1 MSDTPLRHPEE
12 RPKGASRRI
21 RQPSAAKHVAVIGLG
36 IMGGAIARNL
46 LAAGFA
52 VSGFDVDAGKRRLL
66 AQDGVVDCPS
76 ASAAARDADIA
87 LTSLPSV
94 AALDETVAD
103 LVSEPRRGLVVIEAS
118 TLPIEAKQAA
128 NDRLAAAGIVMLD
141 CPLSGTGAQAVTR
154 DLAVYASGDEG
165 AYDACRAVFAAFAR
179 VSHYLGAFGNGSR
192 MKFVANLLVAVH
204 NAAAAEAIVLGVKA
218 GLDAERILEV
228 ISSGAGT
235 SRIFELRGPM
245 MAKGIYTPPT
255 ATMHVLQKDSA
266 IIAEFARALGV
277 DTPMLAAAAPLYDE
291 AEAIGYGEEDVGA
304 VHAVLARR
312 AGLRQTK

>member
-1 MSDTPLRHPEE
+1 MAEKS
-12 RPKGASRRI
+12 
-21 RQPSAAKHVAVIGLG
+21 VAVIGLG

-46 LAAGFA
+46 LAADFA
-52 VSGFDVDAGKRRLL
+52 VSGFDVDPGKRRLL
-66 AQDGVVDCPS
+66 AGDGVGERIS
-76 ASAAARDADIA
+76 AANAARDAEIA

-94 AALDETVAD
+94 AALEATVTD
-103 LVSEPRRGLVVIEAS
+103 LLSQPRRGLIVIEAS
-118 TLPIEAKQAA
+118 TLPIEAKQVAH
-128 NDRLAAAGIVMLD
+128 DRLAAAGMTLLD

-154 DLAVYASGDEG
+154 DLAVYASGDE
-165 AYDACRAVFAAFAR
+165 AAFEKCRDAFAGFAR

-228 ISSGAGT
+228 IGSGAGT

-245 MAKGIYTPPT
+245 MAKGVYTPPT

-266 IIAEFARALGV
+266 IIAEFARTLGV
-277 DTPMLAAAAPLYDE
+277 DTPLLAAAAPLYDE
-291 AEAIGYGEEDVGA
+291 ADALGYGGEDVGA

-312 AGLRQTK
+312 AGLTQKKS